1 MNKKLVWGLAGL
13 GVLVVAAG
21 VVTAAL
27 VVKGKED
34 AEEVEEEVS
43 TDEVIEDAE

>member
-27 VVKGKED
+27 VVKGKEET
-34 AEEVEEEVS
+34 EEVEELSAE
-43 TDEVIEDAE
+43 EVIDDAE

>member
-34 AEEVEEEVS
+34 ADEVEEIS
-43 TDEVIEDAE
+43 TEEVIDDAE